1 VDVSHVTQAAMM
13 AGVTTVAVIGLGAM
27 GARFARRFLDAGH
40 DVIVWNRT
48 PGKADDLVS
57 RGATLVARPAE
68 AARSAEAVVTAVSDP
83 AALRAVTEGPDG
95 IAAGADAST
104 TVIEMSTVGLGAIR
118 WLRSALPPETGL
130 LDAPVLGSLSE
141 AEAGELLVFVGG
153 PHRLVKRWIPLFAAL
168 GTDITAGPLGSGAAS
183 KLVANATLVG
193 SLTLFG
199 ETIALADRLGLSRE
213 VTLEILG
220 FTPLSLVTK
229 RRRDQLET
237 GDFPLRFRL
246 ALARKD
252 GELIRDAAKA
262 AHADTRI
269 LEAAATWFAEAEE
282 AGLGDE
288 DYSTV
293 LRHIIGR
300 G

>member
-1 VDVSHVTQAAMM
+1 MM
-13 AGVTTVAVIGLGAM
+13 ASVTTVAVIGLGAM
-27 GARFARRFLDAGH
+27 GGRFARRFLDAGH
-40 DVIVWNRT
+40 EVIVWNRT
-48 PGKADDLVS
+48 PAKAEELVS
-57 RGATLVARPAE
+57 SGAVAAASPAE
-68 AARSAEAVVTAVSDP
+68 AARSAEAVVTVVSDP

-95 IAAGADAST
+95 IAAGADATT
-104 TVIEMSTVGLGAIR
+104 TVIEMSTVGLRAIT

-153 PHRLVKRWIPLFAAL
+153 PHRLVKRWIRLFEAL
-168 GTDITAGPLGSGAAS
+168 GTVITAGPLGSGAAS
-183 KLVANATLVG
+183 KLVANATLIG

-199 ETIALADRLGLSRE
+199 ETMALADRLGLGRE

-220 FTPLSLVTK
+220 FTPLRLVTK

-252 GELIRDAAKA
+252 ADLIQEAAKA
-262 AHADTRI
+262 AHMDARV
-269 LEAAATWFAEAEE
+269 LEAAAAWFADSEE

-300 G
+300 N